1 MLISVW
7 FLPPDFSMM
16 ARNLRNAFHRSM
28 RRMFPVVRVKKDDED
43 FVING
48 KDVGVG
54 KKYRARREASKRAR
68 DSFPELLSDVS
79 TLWAD

>member
-1 MLISVW
+1 
-7 FLPPDFSMM
+7 
-16 ARNLRNAFHRSM
+16 M

-79 TLWAD
+79 TLRAD